1 MPHLSEKPAMAA
13 MTSIETNED
22 RPRPHD
28 TNEHSSENISKHDLE
43 HDPIQYQGGVRRVR
57 AITSVWSKQTMVL
70 MFVLLYLVSFID
82 QLLTSV
88 DGALNPYVTSTFN
101 RHGLSPSV
109 SVIATILGGSS
120 KLPLAKV
127 IDIWGRVEGF
137 MVMLV
142 VLVVGVIMKA
152 TCQNIETYFAAY
164 TLYWVGHLGI
174 LYVIDVMLADMTSLR
189 NRMIMFGING
199 TPTIAST
206 FAGPR
211 IADLFYNQVSWRWG
225 YGAFAI
231 MMVGSCIP
239 VIVVMIWQQRNA
251 FKSGAVEKKVSHR
264 TWWQSIGH
272 YFIELDVVGIILITA
287 AFSMILLPFSI
298 ASYAP
303 KGWASGYIIAMEVL
317 GVLCIPAFYV
327 WERYFSP
334 VQFLNWHYLTE
345 RTIIG
350 SCLLY
355 GVMFISIFAWN
366 AYFSSYLQVVHR
378 LSITTSGYVLN
389 SFSLTS
395 AIFTPFIGLLI
406 RYTGNFKWVAYSGVP
421 IILLGTALL
430 IPFRQPNTHVG
441 ILVMTQILNG
451 LGSGIF
457 ATCGNLAVMAPVSH
471 QEIAAVTAIWGMF
484 GSIGAS
490 VGNAIAGAL
499 WNNIL
504 PAQLYERLPEESKAQ
519 SATIFASLITQL
531 SYADGTPERDA
542 IVGAYGYVQRRM
554 VIAGAAFI
562 PLCLASIYLWKN
574 INVKKLERERGTQ
587 TKGNIF

>member
-1 MPHLSEKPAMAA
+1 
-13 MTSIETNED
+13 
-22 RPRPHD
+22 
-28 TNEHSSENISKHDLE
+28 
-43 HDPIQYQGGVRRVR
+43 
-57 AITSVWSKQTMVL
+57 
-70 MFVLLYLVSFID
+70 
-82 QLLTSV
+82 
-88 DGALNPYVTSTFN
+88 
-101 RHGLSPSV
+101 
-109 SVIATILGGSS
+109 
-120 KLPLAKV
+120 
-127 IDIWGRVEGF
+127 
-137 MVMLV
+137 MLV

-272 YFIELDVVGIILITA
+272 YFIELDGMCSLPLVYQGCNANHCSSLVVGIILITA

-355 GVMFISIFAWN
+355 GVMFISI
-366 AYFSSYLQVVHR
+366 L
-378 LSITTSGYVLN
+378 
-389 SFSLTS
+389 
-395 AIFTPFIGLLI
+395 
-406 RYTGNFKWVAYSGVP
+406 
-421 IILLGTALL
+421 
-430 IPFRQPNTHVG
+430 
-441 ILVMTQILNG
+441 
-451 LGSGIF
+451 
-457 ATCGNLAVMAPVSH
+457 
-471 QEIAAVTAIWGMF
+471 
-484 GSIGAS
+484 
-490 VGNAIAGAL
+490 
-499 WNNIL
+499 
-504 PAQLYERLPEESKAQ
+504 
-519 SATIFASLITQL
+519 
-531 SYADGTPERDA
+531 
-542 IVGAYGYVQRRM
+542 
-554 VIAGAAFI
+554 
-562 PLCLASIYLWKN
+562 
-574 INVKKLERERGTQ
+574 
-587 TKGNIF
+587 